1 MDPRCSTLHTTL
13 HPARLPQACTRPC
26 MRPWPS
32 RWRYSLFIIRFI
44 RVQFFKHTKYSQIQ
58 YSDKCTHVYCVFVI
72 LKQKNLMWDK
82 NRAFLETLQD
92 RKEGSGLSHWAQQ
105 GRRLPCRR
113 RPFTENIAKKSALRA
128 TRSPRMPLAIQP
140 RTNGHRNR
148 RSRGCSRGAGSRLPA
163 HPALQKSVKHYLFN
177 YSFCI

>member
-1 MDPRCSTLHTTL
+1 MYLANNWVSVRSIYFTSVRICITIVILTPIYL
-13 HPARLPQACTRPC
+13 
-26 MRPWPS
+26 
-32 RWRYSLFIIRFI
+32 

-148 RSRGCSRGAGSRLPA
+148 CSRGCSRGAGSRLPA
-163 HPALQKSVKHYLFN
+163 HPALQKSVKQYLFN